1 MRIETRCNKMMRKA
15 SMGVMRLWRMLNWFH
30 MPNFESLSCFLWLQ
44 SADALAKCLGSWG
57 AFKEVDVA
65 MASR

>member
-1 MRIETRCNKMMRKA
+1 
-15 SMGVMRLWRMLNWFH
+15 MLNWFH
-30 MPNFESLSCFLWLQ
+30 MLNFESLTCFLRLQ
-44 SADALAKCLGSWG
+44 SADALTKCLRSWD